1 VDQQVIQKRLKILD
15 DITAEL
21 TRLKGDLEDALMDN
35 PEYGKMLESDEE
47 NKKSRKEKKDR
58 IMSTA
63 LVKGYQEEIKEKMQ
77 ELKENRELLAQELV
91 DYYRESGTLEIT
103 DADGNV
109 KHMKFSVKLV
119 G

>member
-1 VDQQVIQKRLKILD
+1 
-15 DITAEL
+15 
-21 TRLKGDLEDALMDN
+21 
-35 PEYGKMLESDEE
+35 
-47 NKKSRKEKKDR
+47 
-58 IMSTA
+58 MSTA